1 MRKRLLSMLLTLSV
15 LCTMMWTSAMAAG
28 TSPIPVE
35 FLPQVLGFNYDADEG
50 TAAIKYSMREYTGAE
65 SYRDGYRAILW
76 GNNGNRNS
84 VFSGLLPE
92 TENGQSAM
100 DFFDELPA
108 GYTPILSG
116 VVAFMS
122 VDPLYTQET
131 GYGVNVTVEDS
142 LDIPENIEELSG
154 DGPIS
159 MEAFGTEHKK
169 EILDAL
175 QEQGY
180 RPKLVTASL

>member
-1 MRKRLLSMLLTLSV
+1 M
-15 LCTMMWTSAMAAG
+15 
-28 TSPIPVE
+28 
-35 FLPQVLGFNYDADEG
+35 
-50 TAAIKYSMREYTGAE
+50 
-65 SYRDGYRAILW
+65 
-76 GNNGNRNS
+76 NRNS

-100 DFFDELPA
+100 NFFDELPT

-154 DGPIS
+154 DGPIYGATLGPGF
-159 MEAFGTEHKK
+159 EKGQYY
-169 EILDAL
+169 L
-175 QEQGY
+175 QLHMLIAMLLPRRELLPDRQIPY
-180 RPKLVTASL
+180 M